1 MRGPLVSLYF
11 KIIQLQ
17 TYIYYKYSFC
27 FRSNQLSVC
36 CDNKIVSVFG
46 IEKDFKLN
54 LAYENRNLHNNY
66 VRGMVWDTDNDNVLY
81 TVAWDGQM
89 KQHVL

>member
-1 MRGPLVSLYF
+1 M
-11 KIIQLQ
+11 
-17 TYIYYKYSFC
+17 
-27 FRSNQLSVC
+27 
-36 CDNKIVSVFG
+36 SVFG